1 MMTLPELILDL
12 EQTVGG
18 DAKICVH
25 AVNLT
30 TGDSFSHN
38 EWRVIPTA
46 STIKMAIVDMV
57 SRLVAAGGL
66 SWDDTCKFTDHDIV
80 GGAGVLR
87 YMSSVREIS
96 LSDAATLALVVSD
109 NVASNLC
116 LDALG
121 GAAVATAMLQR
132 TWDVESTTINRPI
145 TMTPAPDDHEHTA
158 HSTAFDL
165 VTIASHLTSDTLER
179 MEKCTDGR
187 MLTRWLPLSWVG
199 FSASPMPE
207 CKVAHKPGWIESL
220 RADVG
225 IIDVAGNRVVMAVA
239 IDDVP
244 PGYMHQGNA
253 AEAAVATISAKIL
266 EVLVPGFKSLLKD

>member
-1 MMTLPELILDL
+1 MTLPELIADL
-12 EQTVGG
+12 ESLVGG
-18 DAKICVH
+18 DAKLCLH
-25 AVNLT
+25 AINLT

-38 EWRVIPTA
+38 EWKVIPTA

-66 SWDDTCKFTDHDIV
+66 SWDDSCKFTDHDIV

-132 TWDVESTTINRPI
+132 TWDVELTTINRPI
-145 TMTPAPDDHEHTA
+145 TMTPALDDHEHTA
-158 HSTAFDL
+158 QSTAFDL

-179 MEKCTDGR
+179 MEKCIDGR
-187 MLTRWLPLSWVG
+187 MLTKWLPLSWDIEPPKSV
-199 FSASPMPE
+199 
-207 CKVAHKPGWIESL
+207 CKVAHKPGWIESM
-220 RADVG
+220 RGDVG
-225 IIDVAGNRVVMAVA
+225 VITVDGNRVVMAVA
-239 IDDVP
+239 IDNLP
-244 PGYMHQGNA
+244 PGHMHQGNDADA
-253 AEAAVATISAKIL
+253 ALATISAKIL
-266 EVLVPGFKSLLKD
+266 EALVPGFKSLLKD

>member
-1 MMTLPELILDL
+1 MMTLPELISNL

-66 SWDDTCKFTDHDIV
+66 SWDDRCKITEDNIV
-80 GGAGVLR
+80 GGSGVLR
-87 YMSSVREIS
+87 YMTGVRDIS
-96 LSDAATLALVVSD
+96 LADAATLAITISD
-109 NVASNLC
+109 NTANNLC

-132 TWDVESTTINRPI
+132 TWDVELTTINRPI

-158 HSTAFDL
+158 QSTAFDL

-179 MEKCTDGR
+179 MEKCVDGR
-187 MLTRWLPLSWVG
+187 MLTKWLPLSWEIEPPKSV
-199 FSASPMPE
+199 
-207 CKVAHKPGWIESL
+207 CKVSHKPGWIESM
-220 RADVG
+220 RGDVG
-225 IIDVAGNRVVMAVA
+225 VITVDGNRVVMAVA
-239 IDDVP
+239 IDNLP
-244 PGYMHQGNA
+244 PGHMHQGNDADA
-253 AEAAVATISAKIL
+253 ALATISAKML
-266 EVLVPGFKSLLKD
+266 EALVPGFKSLLKD

>member
-1 MMTLPELILDL
+1 MMTLPELIRGF

-18 DAKICVH
+18 DAILCVH

-38 EWRVIPTA
+38 EWRVFPTA
-46 STIKMAIVDMV
+46 SMIKIAIVDMV

-66 SWDDTCKFTDHDIV
+66 SWDDACKFTNGDIV

-87 YMSSVREIS
+87 YMASVRDIS
-96 LSDAATLALVVSD
+96 LSDAATLAIVVSD

-121 GAAVATAMLQR
+121 GAAVATAMLRR
-132 TWDVESTTINRPI
+132 TWDIESTIINRPI
-145 TMTPAPDDHEHTA
+145 TMTPAPNDDKHTA
-158 HSTAFDL
+158 QSTAFDL

-179 MEKCTDGR
+179 MEKCIDGR
-187 MLTRWLPLSWVG
+187 MLTKWLPLSWAIEPPKSV
-199 FSASPMPE
+199 

-220 RADVG
+220 RGDVG
-225 IIDVAGNRVVMAVA
+225 IINVDGNRVVMAVA
-239 IDDVP
+239 IDNLP
-244 PGYMHQGNA
+244 PGHMHQGNDA
-253 AEAAVATISAKIL
+253 DAAVATISAKIL
-266 EVLVPGFKSLLKD
+266 EALVPGFKSLLKD

>member
-1 MMTLPELILDL
+1 MTLPELISNL

-66 SWDDTCKFTDHDIV
+66 SWDDSCKFIDHDIV

-87 YMSSVREIS
+87 YMASVRDLS
-96 LSDAATLALVVSD
+96 LSDAATLAIVVSD
-109 NVASNLC
+109 NVASNIC

-158 HSTAFDL
+158 QSTAFDL

-187 MLTRWLPLSWVG
+187 MLTRWLPLSWG
-199 FSASPMPE
+199 GSSESPMPE

-225 IIDVAGNRVVMAVA
+225 IIDVAGNRVVMAIA

-253 AEAAVATISAKIL
+253 AEAAVATTSAKIL